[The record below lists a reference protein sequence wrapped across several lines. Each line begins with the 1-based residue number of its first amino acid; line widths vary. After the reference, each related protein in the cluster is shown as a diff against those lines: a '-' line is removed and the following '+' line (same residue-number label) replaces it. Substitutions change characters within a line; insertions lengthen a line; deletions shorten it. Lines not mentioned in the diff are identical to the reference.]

1 MQETAR
7 FATVTSPMQVSA
19 SLPAHWRRI
28 AFLICAVLLAAP
40 LVAQLRAAELPLL
53 HSHAGDASV
62 RAPVVIAPVDD
73 VWRAAL
79 PRDAKLATQAYLDR
93 LPKDAVQRSNDYD
106 EGGYWL
112 QLWKEL
118 IGVAIAVLLLQG
130 RRSVRL
136 RDWAQRVGRYA
147 LLRDGLYSGVYG
159 LIAGLVMLPLSFY
172 QGYWREHGYGMST
185 QDSADWWVDWVVGL
199 GVEIVGTM
207 FAVALLYAVFRRTGE
222 RWWLW
227 GAAACSAL
235 LALMLL
241 VSPVLIDPLFNT
253 YKPLEPGPV
262 RSAVLTMASA
272 TGVPA
277 DEVYAFD
284 ASRKTKRVSANVSG
298 LGSTAAI
305 RLNDNLLNR
314 TSLPEIRAVMAHE
327 IGHYVLNHGPKMLMQ
342 FGLLILFGLLFCHWA
357 MGRLFARYGARWGT
371 QSVADVASLPL
382 LMAVFSVFMLAA
394 TPVFNTIIRTQEIE
408 ADRFGL
414 NLARDPH
421 GFAEVMLKLSDYRK
435 PDPGV
440 VEEFVFFH
448 HPSARHRIHDAMRWR
463 EAMGTP

>member
-1 MQETAR
+1 
-7 FATVTSPMQVSA
+7 MQVSA
-19 SLPAHWRRI
+19 SLPTLWRRI
-28 AFLICAVLLAAP
+28 AFLLCALLLAAP
-40 LVAQLRAAELPLL
+40 LRAGAELPLR

-62 RAPVVIAPVDD
+62 RPPLVIAPVDD
-73 VWRAAL
+73 AWRAAL

-93 LPKDAVQRSNDYD
+93 LPREAVQRSNEYD

-112 QLWKEL
+112 QLWEVL
-118 IGVAIAVLLLQG
+118 IGLAIAGLLLRG
-130 RRSVRL
+130 RRSARL

-147 LLRDGLYSGVYG
+147 LLRDGLYGGVYG
-159 LIAGLVMLPLSFY
+159 VIAGLLMLPLSFY
-172 QGYWREHGYGMST
+172 QGYWREHRYGMST
-185 QDSADWWVDWVVGL
+185 QDQADWWMEWVVGV
-199 GVEIVGTM
+199 GIEVVGTM
-207 FAVALLYAVFRRTGE
+207 LAVALLYAVFRRAGE
-222 RWWLW
+222 RWWLR

-262 RSAVLTMASA
+262 RSEVLTMAHA

-284 ASRKTKRVSANVSG
+284 ASRQTRRVSANVSG

-327 IGHYVLNHGPKMLMQ
+327 LAHYVLNHGPKMLMQ

-357 MGRLFARYGARWGT
+357 MRRLFARYGAHWGT

-382 LMAVFSVFMLAA
+382 LTAVFSVFMLAA

-414 NLARDPH
+414 SLARDPH

-435 PDPGV
+435 PDPGA